1 MLEMTS
7 GRGGSE
13 ADAVCRMR
21 RGDISGLEE
30 LVNRYQVQ
38 AARAAYLVIRDRGLA
53 QDLVQS
59 AFVRAFERIA
69 GFDAE
74 RPFGPWFLKV
84 VLNDAIKAANR
95 RGREVSLDE
104 TGAVGPDSK
113 QIVDSAIGPEQ
124 ALEQAETS
132 DQVWA
137 ALARLT
143 AAQRAAI
150 VQRYYLD
157 LSEAEMTAA
166 QGCPPSTIKG
176 RLHAARER
184 LRTLLR
190 PAANDLEISR

>member
-1 MLEMTS
+1 VTS
-7 GRGGSE
+7 GRGGIDAE
-13 ADAVCRMR
+13 AVRR
-21 RGDISGLEE
+21 IQRGDISGLDE
-30 LVNRYQVQ
+30 LVRHYQVQ
-38 AARAAYLVIRDRGLA
+38 AARAAYLVVRDRSLA

-59 AFVRAFERIA
+59 AFVHAFERIG

-74 RPFGPWFLKV
+74 RPFGPWFLKL
-84 VLNDAIKAANR
+84 VLNDAIKAAMR
-95 RGREVSLDE
+95 RGREVSLDD
-104 TGAVGPDSK
+104 TGVVGPDSNRV
-113 QIVDSAIGPEQ
+113 VDASIGPEQ

-143 AAQRAAI
+143 PAQRAAV

-157 LSEAEMTAA
+157 QSEAEMTAA
-166 QGCPPSTIKG
+166 LGCPPSTIKS

-190 PAANDLEISR
+190 PAANDLEISP